1 MSSTEFQAVD
11 LDAVLDAFE
20 SSQDLLQVVDD
31 HDSEIINSTKDQEHS
46 TPPPTSAKTDQ
57 QAVLKPNLL
66 EDLNQDLNRELSLKV
81 KRIKVMSCVFFFN
94 YTF

>member
-31 HDSEIINSTKDQEHS
+31 NNDQIINSTKDQENS
-46 TPPPTSAKTDQ
+46 SSPLDQ
-57 QAVLKPNLL
+57 QAILKPNLL
-66 EDLNQDLNRELSLKV
+66 EDLNRDLSLKV
-81 KRIKVMSCVFFFN
+81 IILIKKKLF
-94 YTF
+94 

>member
-31 HDSEIINSTKDQEHS
+31 NNDQIINSTKDQENS
-46 TPPPTSAKTDQ
+46 SSPLDQ
-57 QAVLKPNLL
+57 QAILKPNLL
-66 EDLNQDLNRELSLKV
+66 EDLNRDLSLKV
-81 KRIKVMSCVFFFN
+81 IILMKKKLF
-94 YTF
+94 

>member
-31 HDSEIINSTKDQEHS
+31 NNDQIINSTKDQENS
-46 TPPPTSAKTDQ
+46 SSPLDQ
-57 QAVLKPNLL
+57 QAILKPNLL
-66 EDLNQDLNRELSLKV
+66 EDLNRDLSLKV
-81 KRIKVMSCVFFFN
+81 IIF
-94 YTF
+94 YGH

>member
-31 HDSEIINSTKDQEHS
+31 NNDQIINSTKDQENS
-46 TPPPTSAKTDQ
+46 PSPLDQ
-57 QAVLKPNLL
+57 QAILKPNLL
-66 EDLNQDLNRELSLKV
+66 EDLNRDLSLKV
-81 KRIKVMSCVFFFN
+81 INFYRH
-94 YTF
+94 

>member
-31 HDSEIINSTKDQEHS
+31 NNDQIINSTKDQENS
-46 TPPPTSAKTDQ
+46 SSPLDQ
-57 QAVLKPNLL
+57 QAILKPNLL
-66 EDLNQDLNRELSLKV
+66 EDLNRDLSLKV
-81 KRIKVMSCVFFFN
+81 IIFYRH
-94 YTF
+94 

>member
-31 HDSEIINSTKDQEHS
+31 NNDQIINSTKDQENS
-46 TPPPTSAKTDQ
+46 SSPLDQ
-57 QAVLKPNLL
+57 QAILKPNLL
-66 EDLNQDLNRELSLKV
+66 EDLNRDLSLKV
-81 KRIKVMSCVFFFN
+81 INFYRH
-94 YTF
+94 

>member
-31 HDSEIINSTKDQEHS
+31 NNDQIINSTKDQENS
-46 TPPPTSAKTDQ
+46 PSPLDQ
-57 QAVLKPNLL
+57 QAILKPNLL
-66 EDLNQDLNRELSLKV
+66 EDLNRDLSLKV
-81 KRIKVMSCVFFFN
+81 IIFYRH
-94 YTF
+94 

>member
-31 HDSEIINSTKDQEHS
+31 NNDQIINSAKDQENS
-46 TPPPTSAKTDQ
+46 SSPLDQ
-57 QAVLKPNLL
+57 QAILKPNLL
-66 EDLNQDLNRELSLKV
+66 EDLNRDLSLKV
-81 KRIKVMSCVFFFN
+81 IIFYRH
-94 YTF
+94 

>member
-31 HDSEIINSTKDQEHS
+31 NNDQIINSAKDQENS
-46 TPPPTSAKTDQ
+46 SSPLDQ
-57 QAVLKPNLL
+57 QAILKPNLL
-66 EDLNQDLNRELSLKV
+66 EDLNRDLSLKV
-81 KRIKVMSCVFFFN
+81 INFYRH
-94 YTF
+94 

>member
-31 HDSEIINSTKDQEHS
+31 HDNEIINSAKDQEHP
-46 TPPPTSAKTDQ
+46 TPPTSSKTDQ

-66 EDLNQDLNRELSLKV
+66 EDLNRELTLKV
-81 KRIKVMSCVFFFN
+81 
-94 YTF
+94 